1 MIAATDM
8 HPQTSTALPT
18 VEEPD
23 VLDLPGLFLV
33 TGPEED
39 GQVGADLGFGAVFTR
54 MTPAQ
59 ARQVARAFTRAAA
72 AAELVSA

>member
-1 MIAATDM
+1 MIAATAM
-8 HPQTSTALPT
+8 HPQTSMLPT
-18 VEEPD
+18 IETPD

-39 GQVGADLGFGAVFTR
+39 GQVGADFGFGTVFTR

-59 ARQVARAFTRAAA
+59 ARQVASAFTRAAA
-72 AAELVSA
+72 AAESVTV